1 VTKEQWIVIG
11 VLAAAFVAG
20 WIARAV
26 LGRRDRRHDER
37 HDRRQPGPHPPAVV
51 LDEDLELAVEATK
64 KELDRAIRSYLA
76 ALALSARARNPASEP
91 ADPLAEEVST
101 ALQDDAANESM
112 LSAVD
117 DRPGRVLSEREL
129 DLTDWGFA
137 YGVAWA
143 RARDRSAGEPG
154 DAVAH
159 EALRV
164 AETVFNAYAAEAEWA
179 LEGDQSESARKKG
192 NGRDRE
198 NGRGTGRARRARS
211 SR

>member
-26 LGRRDRRHDER
+26 LGRRDRSHDER
-37 HDRRQPGPHPPAVV
+37 HDQRPPGPHPPAVV

-64 KELDRAIRSYLA
+64 KELDRASRSYLA
-76 ALALSARARNPASEP
+76 ALALSARARNTASEH
-91 ADPLAEEVST
+91 ADALAEGVST

-112 LSAVD
+112 LSVLD
-117 DRPGRVLSEREL
+117 NRRGEVLSEREL

-154 DAVAH
+154 DAVAR

-164 AETVFNAYAAEAEWA
+164 AETVFSAYAGEAEWA
-179 LEGDQSESARKKG
+179 LEGDPSESAPKKG
-192 NGRDRE
+192 NGRD
-198 NGRGTGRARRARS
+198 NGNGRARRTRS